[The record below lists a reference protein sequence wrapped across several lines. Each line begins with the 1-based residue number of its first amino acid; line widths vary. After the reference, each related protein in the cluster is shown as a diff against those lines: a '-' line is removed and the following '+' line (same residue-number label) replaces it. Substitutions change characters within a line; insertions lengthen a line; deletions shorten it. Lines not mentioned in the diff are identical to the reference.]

1 MVGDASELS
10 TAKAVFARKLNSRE
24 RQILCEFGFRGD
36 GSHRGRRVILQVP
49 ITLVVA
55 VVVVVT
61 VVAGLEVIVIL
72 ALAIV
77 EVA

>member
-49 ITLVVA
+49 ITLVV